1 MSESIETS
9 EREGTP
15 LLRVQEETL
24 RQCAHPDSARPGDGL
39 HAILEA
45 RTPPVSSLEV
55 CARISLEWVKKHSAI
70 ETLEQNVQH
79 CLDNPD
85 VMYSPAQ
92 MRDIIRQQRD
102 RIDAARHFLTHG
114 NRTWDA
120 LDALRGKFNGI

>member
-15 LLRVQEETL
+15 LLRAQEETL
-24 RQCAHPDSARPGDGL
+24 RQCAYPDSARSG
-39 HAILEA
+39 AM
-45 RTPPVSSLEV
+45 PPP
-55 CARISLEWVKKHSAI
+55 AI